1 MFLIRPEATV
11 ASADPALRGSAYP
24 ADGDA
29 ANAPA
34 INAPLP
40 RDLEEPAHNRG
51 FLPSA
56 PATDSEDVE
65 SLSCW
70 PNCGGPGYGKPR
82 ATDSSVDKKPPV
94 VNGQ

>member
-1 MFLIRPEATV
+1 MTKNVVLALCL
-11 ASADPALRGSAYP
+11 ALASSADPALRGSAYP

-29 ANAPA
+29 A
-34 INAPLP
+34 INA
-40 RDLEEPAHNRG
+40 
-51 FLPSA
+51 
-56 PATDSEDVE
+56 EDVE

-94 VNGQ
+94 INGQ

>member
-1 MFLIRPEATV
+1 MTKNVVLALCLAL

-24 ADGDA
+24 ADDSTT
-29 ANAPA
+29 PA
-34 INAPLP
+34 
-40 RDLEEPAHNRG
+40 
-51 FLPSA
+51 S
-56 PATDSEDVE
+56 SS

-82 ATDSSVDKKPPV
+82 AADSIVDKKPPV